1 LFICPL
7 AIEWQTVLRH
17 SNRRGSF
24 IVAKVQIEINDR
36 RYAIGCDEGQEEHV
50 LRLARYFDEHVK
62 RLATSVGQIGD
73 QRLFLMGALIVA
85 DEMNDLKVRL
95 DKAEAEI
102 ARLTD
107 NRPATGAGASSRVL
121 GDAADR
127 LEALAERL
135 EQA

>member
-1 LFICPL
+1 
-7 AIEWQTVLRH
+7 
-17 SNRRGSF
+17 
-24 IVAKVQIEINDR
+24 VAKVQIEINDR

-50 LRLARYFDEHVK
+50 MRLARYFDDHVK
-62 RLATSVGQIGD
+62 RLAASVGQIGD

-107 NRPATGAGASSRVL
+107 NRPVAPVAGSSRVL

>member
-1 LFICPL
+1 
-7 AIEWQTVLRH
+7 
-17 SNRRGSF
+17 
-24 IVAKVQIEINDR
+24 VAKVQIEINDR

-50 LRLARYFDEHVK
+50 MRLARYFDDHVK
-62 RLATSVGQIGD
+62 RLASSVGQIGD

-85 DEMNDLKVRL
+85 DEMNDLKIRL

-107 NRPATGAGASSRVL
+107 NRPVAAVAGTTRAL

-127 LEALAERL
+127 LGALAERL

>member
-1 LFICPL
+1 M
-7 AIEWQTVLRH
+7 
-17 SNRRGSF
+17 
-24 IVAKVQIEINDR
+24 
-36 RYAIGCDEGQEEHV
+36 
-50 LRLARYFDEHVK
+50 RLARYFDDHIK

-85 DEMNDLKVRL
+85 DEMNDLKLRL

-107 NRPATGAGASSRVL
+107 NRPVAIAGSSKAM
-121 GDAADR
+121 GDAAHR

>member
-1 LFICPL
+1 M
-7 AIEWQTVLRH
+7 
-17 SNRRGSF
+17 
-24 IVAKVQIEINDR
+24 AKVQIEINDR

-50 LRLARYFDEHVK
+50 MRLARYFDDHVK

-107 NRPATGAGASSRVL
+107 NRPVTPVAGTSRAL

-127 LEALAERL
+127 LEALAQRL

>member
-1 LFICPL
+1 M
-7 AIEWQTVLRH
+7 
-17 SNRRGSF
+17 
-24 IVAKVQIEINDR
+24 AKVQIEINDR

-50 LRLARYFDEHVK
+50 MRLARYFDDHIK
-62 RLATSVGQIGD
+62 RLAGSVGQIGD

-85 DEMNDLKVRL
+85 DEMNDLKIRL

-102 ARLTD
+102 ARLSD
-107 NRPATGAGASSRVL
+107 NRPQVTSGSTKAL
-121 GDAADR
+121 GDAASR

>member
-1 LFICPL
+1 M
-7 AIEWQTVLRH
+7 
-17 SNRRGSF
+17 
-24 IVAKVQIEINDR
+24 AKVQIEINDR

-50 LRLARYFDEHVK
+50 MRLARYFDDHVK
-62 RLATSVGQIGD
+62 RLSTSVGQIGD
-73 QRLFLMGALIVA
+73 QRLFLMAALIVA

-102 ARLTD
+102 ARLSD
-107 NRPATGAGASSRVL
+107 VRAGSSVSGTRVL

>member
-1 LFICPL
+1 
-7 AIEWQTVLRH
+7 
-17 SNRRGSF
+17 
-24 IVAKVQIEINDR
+24 VAKVQIEINDR

-50 LRLARYFDEHVK
+50 MRLARYFDDHVK
-62 RLATSVGQIGD
+62 RLSASVGQIGD

-107 NRPATGAGASSRVL
+107 TRGASLVNGASSKTL

>member
-1 LFICPL
+1 
-7 AIEWQTVLRH
+7 
-17 SNRRGSF
+17 
-24 IVAKVQIEINDR
+24 VAKVQIEINDR

-50 LRLARYFDEHVK
+50 LRLARYFDDHVK

-107 NRPATGAGASSRVL
+107 NRPVVVPLAPNSRAL

>member
-1 LFICPL
+1 
-7 AIEWQTVLRH
+7 
-17 SNRRGSF
+17 
-24 IVAKVQIEINDR
+24 VAKVQIEINDR

-50 LRLARYFDEHVK
+50 MRLARYFDDHVK

-102 ARLTD
+102 ARLSDT
-107 NRPATGAGASSRVL
+107 RAAAGGNAAASSCRAL

>member
-1 LFICPL
+1 
-7 AIEWQTVLRH
+7 
-17 SNRRGSF
+17 
-24 IVAKVQIEINDR
+24 VAKVQIEINDR
-36 RYAIGCDEGQEEHV
+36 RYAIGCDEGQEDHV
-50 LRLARYFDEHVK
+50 LRLARYFDDHVK

-85 DEMNDLKVRL
+85 DEMNELKIRL

-107 NRPATGAGASSRVL
+107 NRATPLASGSARAL

-127 LEALAERL
+127 LEALAQRL

>member
-1 LFICPL
+1 
-7 AIEWQTVLRH
+7 
-17 SNRRGSF
+17 
-24 IVAKVQIEINDR
+24 VAKVQIEINDR

-50 LRLARYFDEHVK
+50 MRLARYFDDHIK
-62 RLATSVGQIGD
+62 RLANSVGQIGD

-85 DEMNDLKVRL
+85 DEMNDLKIRL

-107 NRPATGAGASSRVL
+107 NRPVVGSISTKAL
-121 GDAADR
+121 GDAANR

>member
-1 LFICPL
+1 
-7 AIEWQTVLRH
+7 
-17 SNRRGSF
+17 
-24 IVAKVQIEINDR
+24 VAKVQIEINDR
-36 RYAIGCDEGQEEHV
+36 RYAIGCDEGQEDHV
-50 LRLARYFDEHVK
+50 MRLARYFDDHVK
-62 RLATSVGQIGD
+62 RLSTSVGQIGD
-73 QRLFLMGALIVA
+73 QRLFLMAALIVA

-107 NRPATGAGASSRVL
+107 NRGASPSANGASSKTL